1 MVIPNARKKR
11 RAEMTSS
18 TSVQGN
24 QASQQDDVSAA
35 APVSEKGTFHLHLPI
50 GSVAPWVIV
59 VGPPYR
65 ARMIAEMMDFAHM
78 ICDPFHRGYLGYT
91 GMCNGMPLTVVSHG
105 IGGSSI
111 GCVIDDLVQA
121 GGRVFIRVGS
131 CATLQPNPKPGD
143 IAIVTSGDPTHDGV
157 TQHWIEDAGDILTSE
172 SVNIAILAAAKML
185 VQDNAAHVGKVAT
198 ISCFREGQS
207 RPGLD
212 DEVPEFQQ
220 DRHTQRLVNNILVYE
235 MEATALGSRL
245 KSFEQQGDFPEGLH
259 WGCVLAIYANRTTD
273 EIKEGAG
280 DQEAITVALGAMQAL
295 HGQLN
300 MPDYTFPDFSA
311 LEYQFDTREIDGT
324 LMRVIEGIWFALV
337 LDHGD
342 PHWRSIGSVNFIA
355 EYAVRIYPPVDPL
368 KDWEVWLADPE
379 DDSKNCGVQYTFE
392 QPGDAFNKAVELIR
406 VDQE

>member
-1 MVIPNARKKR
+1 MSMQQP
-11 RAEMTSS
+11 
-18 TSVQGN
+18 
-24 QASQQDDVSAA
+24 QQDDVSAA

-65 ARMIAEMMDFAHM
+65 ARMIAEMMDYACM
-78 ICDPFHRGYLGYT
+78 ICDPYHRGYLGYT
-91 GMCNGMPLTVVSHG
+91 GMCNGTPLTVVSHG

-131 CATLQPNPKPGD
+131 CATLQSDPKPGD

-157 TQHWIEDAGDILTSE
+157 TQHWIEDADVIRTSQQ
-172 SVNIAILAAAKML
+172 VDDAILIASHLLQEGAAI
-185 VQDNAAHVGKVAT
+185 HIGRVAT

-212 DEVPEFQQ
+212 GKVPEFQQ
-220 DRHTQRLVNNILVYE
+220 DRHTNRLVENVLVYE

-245 KSFEQQGDFPEGLH
+245 QSFERQGDFPEGLH

-295 HGQLN
+295 HGKLN
-300 MPDYTFPDFSA
+300 MPDYTLPDFNA
-311 LEYQFDTREIDGT
+311 AEYQFDTREIDGT
-324 LMRVIEGIWFALV
+324 LILVIDGIWFALV
-337 LDHGD
+337 LDQGD
-342 PHWRSIGSVNFIA
+342 LHWRSVGSASFIA
-355 EYAVRIYPPVDPL
+355 EYAVRVYPPGISN
-368 KDWEVWLADPE
+368 KYYWEVWLADPE
-379 DDSKNCGVQYTFE
+379 DDSKNCGEPYLFDE
-392 QPGDAFNKAVELIR
+392 KEKAFNKAVELIR